1 MARNPRGRRSNPGQL
16 GKAPSAED
24 LIKRQMAAENA
35 GAIAGEIIKEVNQII
50 SSVQQQVQQTM
61 IRVVQ
66 TEAQVNFLMQTVD
79 LMKTGLADKG
89 ILTDKDLDGI
99 LAKVLKQQEKAKE
112 ILGNEKIDGAEK
124 LKQLVQEAGL
134 EQGPAENLLKSYND
148 AVKARKVASEEG
160 TTFEPILESENGE
173 DGNSGPEK
181 EGQDGPG
188 DQGSSEPDRP
198 GGGDP
203 GGPGGPTGIVDHS

>member
-1 MARNPRGRRSNPGQL
+1 MAKNRKGRRSNPGQL
-16 GKAPSAED
+16 GKAPNAED
-24 LIKRQMAAENA
+24 LIRRQMAEA
-35 GAIAGEIIKEVNQII
+35 GVAAAAASIIQEVNQII
-50 SSVQQQVQQTM
+50 SSVQQQVQQMM

-66 TEAQVNFLMQTVD
+66 TESQVNFLMQTVD

-89 ILTDKDLDGI
+89 ILTDEDLDGI

-134 EQGPAENLLKSYND
+134 EQGPAENLLKSYSD

-188 DQGSSEPDRP
+188 DQGSSEPDQSRR
-198 GGGDP
+198 GDP

>member
-1 MARNPRGRRSNPGQL
+1 MARNPRGKRSNPGQL

-24 LIKRQMAAENA
+24 LIRRQMAEA
-35 GAIAGEIIKEVNQII
+35 GVAAAASSIIQEVNQII
-50 SSVQQQVQQTM
+50 SSVQQQVQQMM

-66 TEAQVNFLMQTVD
+66 TESQVNFLMQTVD

-89 ILTDKDLDGI
+89 ILTDKDMDGI

-134 EQGPAENLLKSYND
+134 EQAPAENLLKSYND
-148 AVKARKVASEEG
+148 AVKAQRVASEEG
-160 TTFEPILESENGE
+160 TTFESILEPENGE
-173 DGNSGPEK
+173 DGGTGPEK
-181 EGQDGPG
+181 EGQDRPG
-188 DQGSSEPDRP
+188 DQSGIETDQP
-198 GGGDP
+198 GGGDS
-203 GGPGGPTGIVDHS
+203 GGPGGPTGIVGRS

>member
-1 MARNPRGRRSNPGQL
+1 MAKNRKGRRSNPGQL
-16 GKAPSAED
+16 GKVPNAED
-24 LIKRQMAAENA
+24 LIRRQMAEA
-35 GAIAGEIIKEVNQII
+35 GVAAAAASIIQEVNKII
-50 SSVQQQVQQTM
+50 SSVQQQVQQMM

-66 TEAQVNFLMQTVD
+66 TEGQVNFLMQTVD
-79 LMKTGLADKG
+79 LIKTGLADKG

-99 LAKVLKQQEKAKE
+99 LAKVLKQQEKARE
-112 ILGNEKIDGAEK
+112 ILGNETNDDKEKI
-124 LKQLVQEAGL
+124 KQLIEEAGL
-134 EQGPAENLLKSYND
+134 EQGPAENILKTYND

-188 DQGSSEPDRP
+188 DQGSSEPDQSRR
-198 GGGDP
+198 GDP
-203 GGPGGPTGIVDHS
+203 GGPGGPT

>member
-1 MARNPRGRRSNPGQL
+1 MAKNRKGRRSNPGQL
-16 GKAPSAED
+16 GKVPNAED
-24 LIKRQMAAENA
+24 LIRRQMAEA
-35 GAIAGEIIKEVNQII
+35 GVAAAAASIIQEVNKII
-50 SSVQQQVQQTM
+50 SSVQQQVQQMM

-66 TEAQVNFLMQTVD
+66 TESQVNFLMQTVD

-134 EQGPAENLLKSYND
+134 EQDPAENLLKSYND

-188 DQGSSEPDRP
+188 DQGSSEPDQPR
-198 GGGDP
+198 GGDP